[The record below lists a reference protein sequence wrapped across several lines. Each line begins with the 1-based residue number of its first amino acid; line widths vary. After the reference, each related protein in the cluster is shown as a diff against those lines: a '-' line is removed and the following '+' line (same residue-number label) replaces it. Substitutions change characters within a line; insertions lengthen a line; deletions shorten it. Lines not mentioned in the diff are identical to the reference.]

1 MRGLTIRSVAL
12 AAVGVV
18 AAGLVACSGTAAPF
32 DRWPDSRFGAVVVDR
47 ATGGT
52 TVDHHGHDQF
62 RSASLVKLLIALDL
76 LERPTPLAAPDRQL
90 ISAML
95 RSSDDDAASV
105 LWAREGAPA
114 IVERSV
120 ARLGLTDTEP
130 PASRSSW
137 GYTATSAQDVAR
149 VYRHLLDTAPAGVR
163 DLVLG
168 ELRATTRCAVDGR
181 DQYGGLPHAAAGRP
195 WAAKQ
200 GWSGFGEVPDG
211 ARCVPTPAPVVDP
224 AADDRVR
231 AAAPPAPAQTGSE
244 PDIDTEGPVLHTGG
258 VVGDR
263 DDRIVVVLSLHPE
276 GTPFGEAT
284 RRLDDVTG
292 ALVSAPRR

>member
-1 MRGLTIRSVAL
+1 MRGSIARSAAMV
-12 AAVGVV
+12 AVGIVTT
-18 AAGLVACSGTAAPF
+18 GLVGCSGPAAPF

-47 ATGGT
+47 VTGGT
-52 TVDHHGHDQF
+52 IVDHHGDDQF
-62 RSASLVKLLIALDL
+62 RSASMVKLLIALDL
-76 LERPTPLAAPDRQL
+76 LERPAPLAETDRAL
-90 ISAML
+90 ISSML

-137 GYTATSAQDVAR
+137 GYTATSAVDVAR
-149 VYRHLLDTAPAGVR
+149 VYRHLLDTAPVPVR

-181 DQYGGLPHAAAGRP
+181 DQYSGLPHAAAGRP

-200 GWSGFGEVPDG
+200 GWSGFGEVPDA
-211 ARCVPTPAPVVDP
+211 ARCVPAPAAVVDP

-231 AAAPPAPAQTGSE
+231 AALPPVASETGSE

-258 VVGDR
+258 VVGER

-276 GTPFGEAT
+276 NTSYDEAT

-292 ALVSAPRR
+292 ALVSSPPP